1 MNYLRQLWYKF
12 RCKHD
17 FKYAMR
23 ISSGGAQW
31 RVYECSRCFEVK
43 YEEIE
48 KDEET

>member
-23 ISSGGAQW
+23 ISSQGEQL
-31 RVYECSRCFEVK
+31 RVFECSRCFAVK
-43 YEEIE
+43 YEKVDVNEI
-48 KDEET
+48 D